1 MIRLD
6 GGYAIEVDSQ
16 CYTLGVPKM
25 QTIVNKKTGESVTK
39 EVLTEAKYYT
49 GLEQALI
56 GYWKIQRKKKLT
68 NFEGSLQ
75 EALEVVKKQDEKIR
89 KLIEKVKE
97 GANAGN

>member
-6 GGYAIEVDSQ
+6 GGYAIVVDSQ
-16 CYTLGVPKM
+16 CYSLGVPKM
-25 QTIVNKKTGESVTK
+25 VTQVDKKTGKEVTK
-39 EVLTEAKYYT
+39 EVLTETKYYT

-56 GYWKIQRKKKLT
+56 GYWKIMRKKKLT

-89 KLIEKVKE
+89 KMIEKVKE
-97 GANAGN
+97 GNQ

>member
-6 GGYAIEVDSQ
+6 CGYAIDVDSQ

-25 QTIVNKKTGESVTK
+25 QTTVNKKTGEEVTK
-39 EVLTEAKYYT
+39 EVMTEAKYYT

-56 GYWKIQRKKKLT
+56 GYWKILRKKKLASS
-68 NFEGSLQ
+68 ECSLR

-89 KLIEKVKE
+89 KLIENVKE
-97 GANAGN
+97 GNS

>member
-6 GGYAIEVDSQ
+6 GGYAIAVDSQ

-25 QTIVNKKTGESVTK
+25 VTQVDKKTKEEVTK
-39 EVLTEAKYYT
+39 EQLTEAKYYT
-49 GLEQALI
+49 SLDNALI
-56 GYWKIQRKKKLT
+56 GYWKIMRKKKLT

-89 KLIEKVKE
+89 KLIEKTKE